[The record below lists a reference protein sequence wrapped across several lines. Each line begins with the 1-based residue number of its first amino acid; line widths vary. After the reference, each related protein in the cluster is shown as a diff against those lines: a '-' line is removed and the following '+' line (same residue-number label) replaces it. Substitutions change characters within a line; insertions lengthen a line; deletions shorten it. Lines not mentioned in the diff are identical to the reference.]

1 MQQVELDVQGMT
13 CSSCAARIERKLNK
27 VDGVTAEVNYAT
39 ESASVTLAEGMNA
52 SDAISVIEATGYG
65 AVPAGSDRPPRSRL
79 PLIRLIVAAA
89 LAVPVMLLSMVPA
102 LQFPGWQWLVF
113 TLTIPVVTWCAWPF
127 HKAAFVSARHGTTTM
142 DTLISLGT
150 LSAMLWS
157 TWALLFGGAG
167 EIGMRMEMQL
177 FGSGHHELYFEVA
190 AAVTAFLLL
199 GRWIESRAKESQ
211 VDAMDA
217 LARLGAKEA
226 TLITESGDER
236 VPVDQLKVDDL
247 IRVVPGEKIAVDGT
261 VVSGVSSIDASLVTG
276 ESMPIEATEGSH
288 VTGGT
293 INGSGMLTVRA
304 VNVGADTELARI
316 ASMLRAAQS
325 GKTGAQRLADRISS
339 FFVPTVLVIS
349 LITLIGWVVIT
360 GDWGSALSAAV
371 ATLIIACPCALG
383 LATPTAILVGTTR
396 GSEMGLL
403 LRDATVL
410 ETARHVDVA
419 ILDKTGTLTAGRMRV
434 VSWFIEDY
442 VDKRD
447 VLRIAAALEHGS
459 DHPISRAIIDAAESA
474 GVDVVPG
481 DSVRNV
487 AGKGLTGIVDGHEVR
502 VGNPEWIGVG
512 SSPKVTGTLVG
523 IEYDGAYL
531 GSLMLDDQIRPET
544 PAMIKRLRSLGIE
557 PIMVTGDH
565 HGAAARIAED
575 AGISEVHASAMPGD
589 KVDHVRRLQ
598 ADGHR
603 VAMIGDGVNDAAALA
618 AADLGIAMGS
628 GTDVARAS
636 ASITLVSGGL
646 EAATTGI
653 ELARATLRIIRQ
665 NLFWAF
671 AYNTLAIPL
680 AAFGLLS
687 PLIAGLA
694 MALSSVMVVGNSMRL
709 RRFGR

>member
-1 MQQVELDVQGMT
+1 MTQVELDVQGMT

-27 VDGVTAEVNYAT
+27 VEGVTAEVNYAT
-39 ESASVTLAEGMNA
+39 ESASVTLAEGLTEA
-52 SDAISVIEATGYG
+52 DAISVIEATGYS
-65 AVPAGSDRPPRSRL
+65 AAPAGSDRPPRSRL
-79 PLIRLIVAAA
+79 PLIRLIVAGA
-89 LAVPVMLLSMVPA
+89 LAVPVMLLSMIPA

-113 TLTIPVVTWCAWPF
+113 AVTIPVVTWCAWPF

-157 TWALLFGGAG
+157 TWALFFGGAG

-226 TLITESGDER
+226 TRITPDGDER
-236 VPVDQLKVDDL
+236 VPVELLEVGDL
-247 IRVVPGEKIAVDGT
+247 IRVVPGEKIAVDGP
-261 VVSGVSSIDASLVTG
+261 VVSGASTIDASLVTG
-276 ESMPIEATEGSH
+276 ESMPIEATEGSE
-288 VTGGT
+288 VVGGT

-304 VNVGADTELARI
+304 VSVGADTELARI
-316 ASMLRAAQS
+316 AAMLRAAQT
-325 GKTGAQRLADRISS
+325 GKTSVQRLADRISS
-339 FFVPTVLVIS
+339 FFVPVVLLIS
-349 LITLIGWVVIT
+349 LLTLVGWVIVT
-360 GDWGSALSAAV
+360 GDWASALSAAV

-396 GSEMGLL
+396 GSELGLL

-419 ILDKTGTLTAGRMRV
+419 ILDKTGTLTAGRMRL

-447 VLRIAAALEHGS
+447 VLRIAAAIEHGS

-474 GVDVVPG
+474 GVTVVPG
-481 DSVRNV
+481 ENVRNV
-487 AGKGLTGIVDGHEVR
+487 AGKGLTGVVDGHDVR
-502 VGNPEWIGVG
+502 IGSPEWIGVA
-512 SSPKVTGTLVG
+512 SSPKATGTLVAV
-523 IEYDGAYL
+523 EYDGAYL
-531 GSLMLDDQIRPET
+531 GSLMLDDQMRPET
-544 PAMIKRLRSLGIE
+544 PTMIKRLRALGIE

-565 HGAAARIAED
+565 RGAADSIAER
-575 AGISEVHASAMPGD
+575 AGITKVHAGSMPGD
-589 KVDHVRRLQ
+589 KVDHVHRLQ
-598 ADGHR
+598 TAGHR

-687 PLIAGLA
+687 PLIAGIA